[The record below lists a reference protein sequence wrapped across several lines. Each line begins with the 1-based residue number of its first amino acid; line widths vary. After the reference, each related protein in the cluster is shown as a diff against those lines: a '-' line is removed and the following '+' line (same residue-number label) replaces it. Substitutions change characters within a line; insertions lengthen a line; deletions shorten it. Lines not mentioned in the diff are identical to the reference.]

1 MRIPLPPITF
11 KKNEDEIFFCVRT
24 DMEIENSMFHKKDDT
39 FTIDYTKI
47 DKSFEFYDDENEPD
61 EYLVPVK
68 KGEEFSVIKLIAKY
82 FLDWLNEYYDR
93 DLSNCTISNSIKIG
107 HIVKQCD
114 LYSDKFE
121 TIEDLIEGVNN
132 YVEEV
137 EDIMD
142 TAMSED
148 WYYQKWKYD
157 ECEYLVTLYKFG
169 NDPVSLADKMNGF
182 N

>member
-1 MRIPLPPITF
+1 MRIPLPPVTF
-11 KKNEDEIFFCVRT
+11 KKNEDEIFFRVKT
-24 DMEIENSMFHKKDDT
+24 DMEIENPMFHKKDDN
-39 FTIDYTKI
+39 FTIDYTKL

-82 FLDWLNEYYDR
+82 FLDWLNEYYDK
-93 DLSNCTISNSIKIG
+93 DLTNCTISNSIKIG

-114 LYSDKFE
+114 LHSDKFE

-132 YVEEV
+132 YVEEI

-148 WYYQKWKYD
+148 
-157 ECEYLVTLYKFG
+157 
-169 NDPVSLADKMNGF
+169 
-182 N
+182 

>member
-1 MRIPLPPITF
+1 MRIPLPPVTF

-82 FLDWLNEYYDR
+82 FLDWLDDYYDR
-93 DLSNCTISNSIKIG
+93 DLTNCTISNSIKIG
-107 HIVKQCD
+107 YIVKQCD

-121 TIEDLIEGVNN
+121 TIEGVNN
-132 YVEEV
+132 YVEEI

-142 TAMSED
+142 TAQSE
-148 WYYQKWKYD
+148 Q
-157 ECEYLVTLYKFG
+157 
-169 NDPVSLADKMNGF
+169 
-182 N
+182 

>member
-11 KKNEDEIFFCVRT
+11 KKNEDEIFFRVKT
-24 DMEIENSMFHKKDDT
+24 DMEIENPMFHKKDDT
-39 FTIDYTKI
+39 FTIDYTKL

-68 KGEEFSVIKLIAKY
+68 KGEDFSVIKLIAKY

-121 TIEDLIEGVNN
+121 NIEDLIEGVNN

-148 WYYQKWKYD
+148 
-157 ECEYLVTLYKFG
+157 
-169 NDPVSLADKMNGF
+169 
-182 N
+182 

>member
-11 KKNEDEIFFCVRT
+11 KKNEDEVFILMKT
-24 DMEIENSMFHKKDDT
+24 DMNIEDKMFHKKDDT

-47 DKSFEFYDDENEPD
+47 DKSFEFYGDENEPD

-68 KGEEFSVIKLIAKY
+68 KGQEFSVIKLIAKY
-82 FLDWLNEYYDR
+82 FLDWLNECYDR

-132 YVEEV
+132 YVEEI

-148 WYYQKWKYD
+148 WYYQ

>member
-1 MRIPLPPITF
+1 MRIPLPPVTF

-82 FLDWLNEYYDR
+82 FLDWLDDYYDR
-93 DLSNCTISNSIKIG
+93 DLTNCTISNSIKIG
-107 HIVKQCD
+107 YIVKQCD

-121 TIEDLIEGVNN
+121 TIEDLNN
-132 YVEEV
+132 YVEEI

-142 TAMSED
+142 TAQSE
-148 WYYQKWKYD
+148 Q
-157 ECEYLVTLYKFG
+157 
-169 NDPVSLADKMNGF
+169 
-182 N
+182 